1 MAKDYGV
8 QRLKEFGETIF
19 ATMSAKAADT
29 GAINLGQGFPDS
41 DGPAEMLAK
50 ACEAINSGH
59 NQYAPG
65 RGIMELRQA
74 VARQRERH
82 YGLRYRPEDEV
93 LITVGA
99 TEAIS
104 ATILGLVEPGDDVI
118 VLEPYYDAYVAAI
131 ALAGANRIAVPLK
144 ETPEGGW
151 SVDAEAIRQA
161 ITPRT
166 TMVIINNP
174 HNPTG
179 SVFAEEDM
187 QKFAEVCVEA
197 DLLVLSDE
205 VYERLVFDGL
215 EHRPTASYEGM
226 WERTITVSSAAKTY
240 NATGWKT
247 GWALAPATLIDQVLK
262 AKQFTTYVGT
272 TPFQYA
278 VAWALDHADDW
289 VAGMVQGLQDN
300 RDALSAALKDAG
312 FKVHPAAGT
321 YFVVVD
327 IDHLLEASGHTDGTE
342 FCMQMPENYGVAA
355 IPVQVFCDHPAP
367 WKSRIRFAYAKQ
379 PAVIEQAVTK
389 LKEI

>member
-8 QRLKEFGETIF
+8 KRLKEFGETIF
-19 ATMSAKAADT
+19 ATMSAKAAET

-65 RGIMELRQA
+65 RGILELRQA
-74 VARQRERH
+74 IARQRERH
-82 YGLRYRPEDEV
+82 YGIKYQPENEV
-93 LITVGA
+93 LVTVGA

-104 ATILGLVEPGDDVI
+104 ATVLGLVEPGEDVI

-131 ALAGANRIAVPLK
+131 ALAGARRIAVALK
-144 ETPEGGW
+144 ETAEGSW
-151 SVDAEAIRQA
+151 SVDAEAVRRA
-161 ITPRT
+161 ITPQT
-166 TMVIINNP
+166 SMVIINNP

-187 QKFAEVCVEA
+187 AELAKVCVEH

-205 VYERLVFDGL
+205 VYEQLVFDGVK
-215 EHRPTASYEGM
+215 HRPTASYPGM

-247 GWALAPATLIDQVLK
+247 GWTLAPAPLIDQVLK

-278 VAWALDHADDW
+278 VAWALDHADEW
-289 VAGMVQGLQDN
+289 VRGMVQGLQDN
-300 RDALSAALKDAG
+300 RDALSAALKEAG

-327 IDHLLEASGHTDGTE
+327 IDHLLADSEIEDGTE
-342 FCMQMPENYGVAA
+342 FCMLMPEEYGVAA
-355 IPVQVFCDHPAP
+355 IPVQVFCDDPAP
-367 WKSRIRFAYAKQ
+367 WKSRIRFAYAKR
-379 PAVIEQAVTK
+379 PEVIEQAVAK